1 MPSQDREWRIALRDS
16 PGNIY
21 LLIDAAKYFIG
32 KQQAGVFLSIFDDVY
47 SDQDRKS
54 LPPQIIFS
62 IGQTALQEQC
72 WDLAS
77 KLFYI
82 LHKHD
87 QTSPVLI
94 ASLSE
99 ALVRAGRLTEAID
112 VLQQALYQQDT
123 KDPSLLSNLAI
134 AQSEQGMYV
143 EAESTYREVLAI
155 RPNEFLS
162 HYNFAGFLD
171 VMGRVDEAIS
181 SYEQC
186 LKIVPDAPEALSA
199 LAAIKQ
205 GNQSYGFGFR
215 EDRRNVLCEIYQ
227 SIEQK
232 NWERAFELIL
242 HDALQIDPI
251 RKQAAILELPQIFQ
265 DKISDKDFYVPCLQV
280 KVVELFKEDD
290 PVLDELARIILSDKS
305 LVWDRPAKPTRH
317 GAQSHEL
324 FGHRGKHKSLDLL
337 IDRLISLV
345 TMYQSKEIESLTGC
359 WIDPIRLSGWSVVL
373 KNGGFQKRHIHPEAK
388 FSGVFYVKIPTT
400 TCSSN
405 SGDLRLFG
413 CADTSPLT
421 ITPSQGS
428 VALFPSYMP
437 HETIPLA
444 SSQPR
449 ICIAFNVL

>member
-171 VMGRVDEAIS
+171 VMGRVDEAIA

-199 LAAIKQ
+199 LAAIKK
-205 GNQSYGFGFR
+205 GNQSYGFGFC
-215 EDRRNVLCEIYQ
+215 EDRRNVLYEIYH
-227 SIEQK
+227 SIEQ
-232 NWERAFELIL
+232 FI
-242 HDALQIDPI
+242 
-251 RKQAAILELPQIFQ
+251 
-265 DKISDKDFYVPCLQV
+265 
-280 KVVELFKEDD
+280 
-290 PVLDELARIILSDKS
+290 
-305 LVWDRPAKPTRH
+305 
-317 GAQSHEL
+317 
-324 FGHRGKHKSLDLL
+324 HR
-337 IDRLISLV
+337 V
-345 TMYQSKEIESLTGC
+345 QME
-359 WIDPIRLSGWSVVL
+359 
-373 KNGGFQKRHIHPEAK
+373 N
-388 FSGVFYVKIPTT
+388 
-400 TCSSN
+400 
-405 SGDLRLFG
+405 
-413 CADTSPLT
+413 
-421 ITPSQGS
+421 
-428 VALFPSYMP
+428 
-437 HETIPLA
+437 
-444 SSQPR
+444 
-449 ICIAFNVL
+449 